1 MRELQK
7 TGFGGRLAFAGGAW
21 CCSTQHTADL
31 AGYRF
36 RAGAWL
42 RILRYESLQLR
53 HVLLSPPALPRKQA
67 RLRTEHVRHVLAG
80 GRISGTQ
87 SSRWLPEV
95 RRKPFSFEKGN
106 TTILRSCENSE
117 LLGNKG
123 RELQITGSNP
133 PTESSSTA
141 IDPEEG
147 DDFEANAEE
156 AELLAA
162 AAAAPPEV
170 AAATLRRKVRARA
183 RTARLQRDIEGTD
196 HARRYRITTYCTAKE
211 YDMVRALRR
220 MRVWSN
226 NQAGLVDDSLVIH
239 ARPRRAAMVS
249 EDDAAEE
256 PGDVFIFRYGVV
268 VMWHL
273 DPEEERHLLTII
285 RSFCERDGLD
295 EPESDDFAYEISGD
309 QPRFVSDI
317 LMMPDA
323 SVLAKLAASHGMA
336 QSIKLSSFEE
346 SVQRSVEATRDLAAE
361 LAATGAIVS
370 RSRRD
375 IAMTL
380 GSLVMDRH
388 ILYLFADVLD
398 PPDIIWNHPEYDSL
412 YRLVE
417 RYLELPQRV
426 EMLNKR
432 VDVVRELLNLLSS
445 ELQFRHSSR
454 LEVIIIVLIMLEL
467 IIALGKEVVPLIAGT
482 ARHNRFWILV
492 FLAIFVAGLLVTLAA
507 LMAENLF
514 TFPHK
519 KRDHD
524 RFLAKPFRPLAEIEN
539 YRALRFQSTTPP
551 PRPGR

>member
-1 MRELQK
+1 MNESQLSARLTNKTK
-7 TGFGGRLAFAGGAW
+7 TGCSGRNRKGTAFCLRVGWAPLDSVKLFRGSGAVRQAVRTCQPAHCSINLFEPLRVHVRRAQTRSVIGGWFGNNRGERVFDRRRVRRGGRQTLLRACDKQEQSTPRGAEAAISATPSAGNW
-21 CCSTQHTADL
+21 EVSKPD
-31 AGYRF
+31 
-36 RAGAWL
+36 
-42 RILRYESLQLR
+42 E
-53 HVLLSPPALPRKQA
+53 
-67 RLRTEHVRHVLAG
+67 ED
-80 GRISGTQ
+80 
-87 SSRWLPEV
+87 SSE
-95 RRKPFSFEKGN
+95 FSE
-106 TTILRSCENSE
+106 
-117 LLGNKG
+117 
-123 RELQITGSNP
+123 
-133 PTESSSTA
+133 
-141 IDPEEG
+141 
-147 DDFEANAEE
+147 NAEE
-156 AELLAA
+156 TELLAA

-183 RTARLQRDIEGTD
+183 RTARIQKDMAGAE
-196 HARRYRITTYCTAKE
+196 HPKRYRITTYCTAKE
-211 YDMVRALRR
+211 YDMVRAFRR

-239 ARPRRAAMVS
+239 ARPRR
-249 EDDAAEE
+249 DAASVDDEYMDE
-256 PGDVFIFRYGVV
+256 PGDVFVFRYGVV

-273 DPEEERHLLTII
+273 EPEEERHLLTVI

-295 EPESDDFAYEISGD
+295 EPESDDFAYEIGGD

-323 SVLAKLAASHGMA
+323 SVLAKLTASHGMA
-336 QSIKLSSFEE
+336 QSVKLSSFEE
-346 SVQRSVEATRDLAAE
+346 SVQRSIEATRDLAAE

-454 LEVIIIVLIMLEL
+454 LEVIIIILIMLEL
-467 IIALGKEVVPLIAGT
+467 ILALGKELAPFIAGPS
-482 ARHNRFWILV
+482 RHGRLW
-492 FLAIFVAGLLVTLAA
+492 IFVILALFVVGLLLTLAV
-507 LMAENLF
+507 LIAENLF
-514 TFPHK
+514 TLPRL
-519 KRDHD
+519 KRESVRSLTSPLWPQHD
-524 RFLAKPFRPLAEIEN
+524 ASKQRAFQFR
-539 YRALRFQSTTPP
+539 TTIPQNPP
-551 PRPGR
+551 Q